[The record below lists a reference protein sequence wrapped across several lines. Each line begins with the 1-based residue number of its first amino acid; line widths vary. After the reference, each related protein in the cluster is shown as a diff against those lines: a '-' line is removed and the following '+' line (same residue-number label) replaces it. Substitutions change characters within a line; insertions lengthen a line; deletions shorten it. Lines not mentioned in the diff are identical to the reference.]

1 MEFREENKE
10 KGIDKY
16 SSKLLYLSAI
26 LLVFGL
32 LSLIFILDFATSF
45 SKTESLA
52 SLIKWST
59 IKRQNVCPK
68 CRERSRYRNTYYC
81 WRICSKIQ
89 ERTDCNW
96 RSQARRI
103 CCRARWW
110 CEKHSIGLHQWRHG
124 AIPERRCIYSSL
136 CRRIQKYDRSINL
149 KIERLR

>member
-52 SLIKWST
+52 SFD
-59 IKRQNVCPK
+59 QM
-68 CRERSRYRNTYYC
+68 
-81 WRICSKIQ
+81 
-89 ERTDCNW
+89 
-96 RSQARRI
+96 
-103 CCRARWW
+103 
-110 CEKHSIGLHQWRHG
+110 
-124 AIPERRCIYSSL
+124 
-136 CRRIQKYDRSINL
+136 KYD
-149 KIERLR
+149 KEAERLSKMHGKK